1 MVSIKEYNL
10 IGSLES
16 YFYPRAV
23 VAFKIFEWVD
33 HIQSGRRHVGES
45 TTQKFQQK
53 TENQREHNRQWTK
66 GLREEYLTMKLLCPL
81 SLCIL
86 LCLLCQSVHCNS
98 WNGDPYQILAVP
110 KDASQ
115 NDIKK
120 RYRELCLRYHPDK
133 NVNKPESE
141 RKKCESIFKTV
152 QKANSLI
159 GDAESRANYDRIGSN
174 PFHREYAQSSAFSSS
189 PRAGDPFAEAVYRA
203 FASGVNL
210 GRGNSG
216 FSSSPFRTTSSFSNS
231 FSNLGGAGSTLKSIY
246 IQKVSL
252 PLHELYKGG
261 ETKFTLKD
269 NIWKRYRA
277 AFRGGAAWLNLYQA
291 LMYAIPCLRLS
302 RYIAL
307 AVGCLIFHSTLPRP
321 QQTVYPVHLQP
332 GYKGGKTKLAFKS
345 NKFGQP
351 EVIFV
356 LEEERHAR
364 YRRIDDDLHTTA
376 TITPRKARHGCTLS
390 VKSLDEQESPMQI
403 RLQPNQIQMSGDQ
416 VRIPGRGWPIRHARD
431 DKERGDVIVRIIIQK
446 PPRRKSTGK

>member
-1 MVSIKEYNL
+1 
-10 IGSLES
+10 
-16 YFYPRAV
+16 
-23 VAFKIFEWVD
+23 
-33 HIQSGRRHVGES
+33 
-45 TTQKFQQK
+45 
-53 TENQREHNRQWTK
+53 
-66 GLREEYLTMKLLCPL
+66 MKLLYPL

-86 LCLLCQSVHCNS
+86 FCVLCRSVHCNS
-98 WNGDPYQILAVP
+98 WNGNPYQILAVP

-141 RKKCESIFKTV
+141 REKCETIFKTV

-159 GDAESRANYDRIGSN
+159 GDAESRARYDRIGSN
-174 PFHREYAQSSAFSSS
+174 PFHREYAQSSASSSS
-189 PRAGDPFAEAVYRA
+189 PHAGDPFTEAVYRA
-203 FASGVNL
+203 FASAGTGPSFRFHRGNL

-216 FSSSPFRTTSSFSNS
+216 FSPSSRTTSSFADA
-231 FSNLGGAGSTLKSIY
+231 FSNLGGGGSTFKSIY
-246 IQKVSL
+246 IQKVSV

-269 NIWKRYRA
+269 NVWKRYRA

-291 LMYAIPCLRLS
+291 AIYALPCLRLS
-302 RYIAL
+302 RYVAL
-307 AVGCLIFHSTLPRP
+307 AVGCLIFHSTLPNP

-376 TITPRKARHGCTLS
+376 TITPRKARYGCTLS
-390 VKSLDEQESPMQI
+390 VKPLDEHESPI
-403 RLQPNQIQMSGDQ
+403 YIKVKPNQIQLSGDQ

-431 DKERGDVIVRIIIQK
+431 DENKRGDLVVRVIIKK
-446 PPRRKSTGK
+446 PRRRKSFGK